1 MKRYLVYISLIIT
14 LVIAFNVYLFF
25 VIYNHQVNYQK
36 NILLE
41 QAKNSAIEV
50 ESTINEFN
58 NNINKILFTDDFAN
72 LFNDNEIK
80 QSTLRKLEV
89 FYSAYENMIKNILI
103 YDQNKNGLNLSMND
117 KNEFITDDYLAQR
130 QPKLEPKET
139 MSVKDGTYLY
149 YLPVFADNKVV
160 ANVVITMDF
169 ERYLFSVLNNYLLDE
184 VLWQWIIN
192 EKGILLSANIKADV
206 EGEIPEVITRGL
218 LNSEKVFVAH
228 YMKINGGR
236 EKLLSACYPVSMLN
250 QDFGIV
256 FSLNNS
262 VIYKEII
269 RFILIG
275 GIISMVVLFASMF
288 LLLRV
293 IFKKY
298 HAGNLVN
305 KDLEQ
310 LKSVI
315 DNLPIGVIILDS
327 QRKIKAINKT
337 AKNLLFIKADEDLT
351 GKNIS
356 DRFLLAKSY
365 TQDDE
370 SDTAYDSNQFIL
382 YQREGNEVVVYKKE
396 TAFIH
401 KGEDIFLEAFIDVTA
416 IEKSR
421 KYEAA
426 ANTAK
431 SEFLAKMSH
440 EIRTP
445 MNGIIG
451 MTEAL
456 NQENLTT
463 EQKEYIQILKKSADL
478 LLNIIDDILDFSKI
492 EAGKMQLEEIPYK
505 LREEVKISLDLFRPI
520 IEDKEVELTVD
531 IDPEV
536 PDNVIGDPFRLR
548 QVLSNL
554 VSNAVKF
561 THEGKIAVS
570 VHLEEEY
577 NGNIT
582 LRFTIEDT
590 GVGIPKQKLESI
602 FNSFAQAEESTS
614 RKYGGSG
621 LGTTISKQLV
631 TLMNGEIWV
640 ESPSSISTN
649 HAYPGTKF
657 SFTIEVF
664 SNEKLDKDF
673 DFSEIT
679 DLSKVNVLIISQNGA
694 DKKRLIKL
702 LDHHG
707 ISHSVYKFQNDK
719 KDNLNDLLKRNE
731 QDYHVLVL
739 LDEPNF
745 NSIEIA
751 RSLMESKII
760 NNFLVFMVSSSHKP
774 DNYIQSKRSGI
785 DYYMT
790 QPFEQDEFLDYLLEN
805 YPNIIKI
812 VDEDQRV
819 LREDLSILVAEDNTI
834 NQKVAETIFG
844 FLGYKIDI
852 AVDGNEAVSMVKE
865 KNYDIVFMDLLMPD
879 KDGIQA
885 TIDIRGL
892 GRQIP
897 IVAMTASASKKGR
910 NKAITSGMN
919 DYIVKPVKSE
929 TIKKILIKWF
939 S

>member
-1 MKRYLVYISLIIT
+1 MKRYLVYIGFIIT

-25 VIYNHQVNYQK
+25 EIYHHQVNYQK

-41 QAKNSAIEV
+41 QAKNSASV
-50 ESTINEFN
+50 LESTINGFN
-58 NNINKILFTDDFAN
+58 NNINKILFNDNFTN
-72 LFNDNEIK
+72 LFNDKEIK
-80 QSTLRKLEV
+80 QNTLRKLEV
-89 FYSAYENMIKNILI
+89 FYSAYEKMIKNILI
-103 YDQNKNGLNLSMND
+103 YDLNRNGLNLSLND
-117 KNEFITDDYLAQR
+117 RNEFIIDDYQAQR
-130 QPKLEPKET
+130 QPKLEPRET
-139 MSVKDGTYLY
+139 IITKDGTYLY
-149 YLPVFADNKVV
+149 YLPVFANDKVV

-169 ERYLFSVLNNYLLDE
+169 EKYLFSVLNNYLLDDI
-184 VLWQWIIN
+184 LWQWIIN

-206 EGEIPEVITRGL
+206 VGEIPEAITRGL
-218 LNSEKVFVAH
+218 LNNEKIFVTH
-228 YMKINGGR
+228 YMKINGAK
-236 EKLLSACYPVSMLN
+236 EKLLSACYPVSMMN
-250 QDFGIV
+250 QNFGIV

-262 VIYKEII
+262 TIYKEII

-288 LLLRV
+288 ILLRA
-293 IFKKY
+293 IFKRY
-298 HAGNLVN
+298 TAENLVN
-305 KDLEQ
+305 KELEEI
-310 LKSVI
+310 KSVI
-315 DNLPIGVIILDS
+315 DNLPLGVIILDS
-327 QRKIKAINKT
+327 QRKIKTINKT
-337 AKNLLFIKADEDLT
+337 ARNLLFIKADEELI

-356 DRFLLAKSY
+356 DRFLLAKNYS
-365 TQDDE
+365 QDDD

-382 YQREGNEVVVYKKE
+382 YQREGNEVVVFKKD
-396 TAFIH
+396 TAFIIN
-401 KGEDIFLEAFIDVTA
+401 GEDIFLEAFIDVTA

-456 NQENLTT
+456 NQENLTH
-463 EQKEYIQILKKSADL
+463 EQKEYIQVLKKSADL

-492 EAGKMQLEEIPYK
+492 EAGKMQLEEIPFR

-520 IEDKEVELTVD
+520 IEEKSLALIVD
-531 IDPEV
+531 IDPVV
-536 PDNVIGDPFRLR
+536 PDNIIGDPFRLR

-570 VHLEEEY
+570 VRIDEEY

-590 GVGIPKQKLESI
+590 GVGIPKHKLESI

-640 ESPSSISTN
+640 ESPSSVSTN
-649 HAYPGTKF
+649 PACPGTKF
-657 SFTIEVF
+657 SFTVEVF
-664 SNEKLDKDF
+664 SNEKIDKNF

-679 DLSKVNVLIISQNGA
+679 ELSKVNVLIITQNGA
-694 DKKRLIKL
+694 DKKRLIKF
-702 LDHHG
+702 LDLYN
-707 ISHSVYKFQNDK
+707 ISHSVYKYQDDK
-719 KDNLNDLLKRNE
+719 KANLIDLLKNNE
-731 QDYHVLVL
+731 LCCQVLIL
-739 LDEPNF
+739 IDEPNF
-745 NSIEIA
+745 SGLEIA
-751 RSLMESKII
+751 KSFTDSKII
-760 NNFLVFMVSSSHKP
+760 NNFIIFMVSSSHKP
-774 DNYIQSKRSGI
+774 DNFIQCKRSGI
-785 DYYMT
+785 DYYLT

-812 VDEDQRV
+812 VDEEQRT
-819 LREDLSILVAEDNTI
+819 LRKDLSILVAEDNTI

-852 AVDGNEAVSMVKE
+852 AVDGNEAVSKVKE

-892 GRQIP
+892 GRQMP
-897 IVAMTASASKKGR
+897 IVAMTATASKKGR
-910 NKAITSGMN
+910 HKAITSGMN
-919 DYIVKPVKSE
+919 DYVVKPVKSD
-929 TIKKILIKWF
+929 TIKKILFKWF